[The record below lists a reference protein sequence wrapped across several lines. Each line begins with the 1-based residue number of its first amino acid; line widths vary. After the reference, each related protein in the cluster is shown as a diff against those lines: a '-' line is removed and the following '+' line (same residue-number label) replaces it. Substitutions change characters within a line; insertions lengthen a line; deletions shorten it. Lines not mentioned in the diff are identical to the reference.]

1 MKNYHENKESSYI
14 QYWDVNNLCGWAM
27 SEKVPVNNFEWIKDT
42 FRFNEDFIKSYN
54 EESDEGSFLEDRK
67 SIIICN

>member
-42 FRFNEDFIKSYN
+42 FRFNEDFIKSYI

-67 SIIICN
+67 SRIICN

>member
-67 SIIICN
+67 SRIISN